1 MVRNFSRN
9 EDCAGHGNEEG
20 TEMTNE
26 LIMQIIA
33 LHKRGSSLT
42 EVADKL
48 GLPIGTVKSFC
59 RRNQITST
67 AEVVPQPERTSNSD
81 EAVEMTKPDETCK

>member
-1 MVRNFSRN
+1 MKIEQALEMKMTRS
-9 EDCAGHGNEEG
+9 

-26 LIMQIIA
+26 QKVQIIA

-59 RRNQITST
+59 RRNQISSI
-67 AEVVPQPERTSNSD
+67 AEVVPQP
-81 EAVEMTKPDETCK
+81 